1 MALPGDVPAWAVT
14 SYRSIKA
21 VLTDVTV
28 SKDPNHW
35 HLWTDGRIP
44 PNWELISWV
53 AVRNMFTTDGREHLR
68 LRRPVQDAFHPKRV
82 DAMRPRITRIVNE
95 LLD

>member
-1 MALPGDVPAWAVT
+1 M
-14 SYRSIKA
+14 
-21 VLTDVTV
+21 LTDVTV
-28 SKDPNHW
+28 SKNPDNW
-35 HLWTDGRIP
+35 RLWVGGHIP
-44 PNWELISWV
+44 DDWPLISWV
-53 AVRNMFTTDGREHLR
+53 APRNMFTADAGDHWR